1 MRVAVIGI
9 GQAGGRIADL
19 LTYHSLYG
27 MARDSVPF
35 SLAINTARADLSVL
49 RTISKKDQVLIGESQ
64 VRGHGVGLVREV
76 AAAIAADSLST
87 IMREIVRKNLE
98 YIDAFWLIAGLG
110 GGTGSGSVPVIARRL
125 KELYEQPVFILG
137 VLPTRDEG
145 DLMAENAAACLA
157 ELHPVV
163 DGILVFDNDMWR
175 KEAMPLE
182 QTYGFMNYE
191 LVRPFPLLL
200 AAGEVAGTD
209 IGIKVV
215 DASDII
221 ATWRDLAFIG
231 YWKLKTNALGHGS
244 SLFSRKAIERVNV
257 TLACSTVVRNAAT
270 KMSGDFSPDKAGH
283 VLIILAGR
291 REHISMEGYSEARN
305 WLRKYMPH
313 AEIRGGDFPVRRAKE
328 LNAVLLV
335 GGIRTI
341 PRLRLNL
348 GKKRESKR
356 RGG

>member
-35 SLAINTARADLSVL
+35 SLAINTARVDLSVL
-49 RTISKKDQVLIGESQ
+49 RTIPKKDQILIGESQ

-76 AAAIAADSLST
+76 AATIATDSLPT

-110 GGTGSGSVPVIARRL
+110 GGTGSGSISVIARRL
-125 KELYEQPVFILG
+125 KELYEQPVFVLG

-145 DLMAENAAACLA
+145 SVMASNATASLT
-157 ELHPVV
+157 ELHSIV
-163 DGILVFDNDMWR
+163 DGILIFDNDMWR
-175 KEAMPLE
+175 KEGLPLGQNYE
-182 QTYGFMNYE
+182 FMNYE

-200 AAGEVAGTD
+200 AAGEVSGID

-270 KMSGDFSPDKAGH
+270 KMSGDFSPDKVRHA
-283 VLIILAGR
+283 LMILGGQR
-291 REHISMEGYSEARN
+291 KHISMEGYSEARN
-305 WLRKYMPH
+305 WLQNYMPN
-313 AEIRGGDFPVRRAKE
+313 AEIRGGDFPIRKAKE
-328 LNAVLLV
+328 LDAILLV
-335 GGIRTI
+335 GGIRTL
-341 PRLRLNL
+341 PRLGLDL
-348 GKKRESKR
+348 EEKK
-356 RGG
+356 